1 MYFDLET
8 ISLDVLSILDETNG
22 QINGL
27 NLYMY
32 CGDNPIMRVDTNG
45 NAWYDILAWIG
56 VGLFAVI
63 FMSYERPILIQRCIE
78 IIRIIFG
85 G

>member
-1 MYFDLET
+1 
-8 ISLDVLSILDETNG
+8 
-22 QINGL
+22 
-27 NLYMY
+27 
-32 CGDNPIMRVDTNG
+32 MRVDTNG